1 MPSSSK
7 TCSFKIYGPITT
19 KLLEGH
25 KISEILNS
33 YKCGICQL
41 GTSMLNLWGTQ
52 KEASAQKVCGEGTGD
67 LGHQSVA
74 MPTSL
79 VPRLRKD
86 LL

>member
-1 MPSSSK
+1 
-7 TCSFKIYGPITT
+7 
-19 KLLEGH
+19 
-25 KISEILNS
+25 
-33 YKCGICQL
+33 
-41 GTSMLNLWGTQ
+41 MLNLWGTQ